1 MAERAV
7 PDLQLDERPSLDLTD
22 DEARALHK
30 FSPVITGK
38 FMKNQLAWEG
48 YADIADATVKG
59 YRTFIL
65 KIFSE
70 EKATKKK

>member
-1 MAERAV
+1 MGERAV
-7 PDLQLDERPSLDLTD
+7 PDLQLDERPSLTLTD
-22 DEARALHK
+22 DEVRALHK

-59 YRTFIL
+59 YRDYIL
-65 KIFSE
+65 KIF
-70 EKATKKK
+70 TDKK